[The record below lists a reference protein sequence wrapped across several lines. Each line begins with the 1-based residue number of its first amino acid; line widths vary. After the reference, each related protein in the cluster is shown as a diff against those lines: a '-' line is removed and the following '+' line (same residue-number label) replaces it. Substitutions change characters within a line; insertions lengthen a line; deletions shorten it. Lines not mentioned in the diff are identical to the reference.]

1 MASTRRVTIGFEG
14 TIPLSTRLSEDAL
27 QGLRDA
33 LGEGG
38 WHDLQTED
46 GSALVYVPKVIY
58 ITTDSSENRVG
69 FGAA

>member
-1 MASTRRVTIGFEG
+1 MAAIRRVTIGFEG
-14 TIPLSTRLSEDAL
+14 SMPLSTRLSEEAL
-27 QGLRDA
+27 TGLRGA
-33 LGEGG
+33 LGDGG

-58 ITTDSSENRVG
+58 VTTDSSEHRVG